1 LHYRRHGNAHE
12 VLILVPGLGSA
23 HSIWRLM
30 MRTLAAEYTVI
41 AVDNRGAGRTNDHG
55 CAFSIEDMADD
66 VVALAD
72 YLGVR
77 RFLLAGH
84 SMGGAIA
91 QTVAHRYPDRVEALA
106 LCNTFARFGDQAR
119 RLSEAVSE
127 LCRSGAAQGEVLEA
141 IVARVFSARFLTPQ
155 LSALVKSA
163 WSGALFGESDYDY
176 RRQAFALRE
185 FDSSPWLAS
194 LRVPTLIVDS
204 AEDQLCMRQDADRL
218 AELIVGARRR
228 TLPGGHASPIE
239 QPAAFCE
246 ALLSFFRTRFEAS
259 RATVTSPG

>member
-1 LHYRRHGNAHE
+1 M
-12 VLILVPGLGSA
+12 LILVPGLGSA

-30 MRTLAAEYTVI
+30 MGRLAAEYTVI
-41 AVDNRGAGRTNDHG
+41 AVDNRARTSERGR
-55 CAFSIEDMADD
+55 ALSIEDMADD
-66 VVALAD
+66 IVALAD
-72 YLGVR
+72 HLNIGQ
-77 RFLLAGH
+77 FLLAGH

-91 QTVAHRYPDRVEALA
+91 QAVAYRYPSRVEALA

-119 RLSEAVSE
+119 RLSDEVSE

-155 LSALVKSA
+155 LAALVKSV
-163 WSGALFGESDYDY
+163 WSGALLGKLEYHY
-176 RRQAFALRE
+176 RQQASALKE
-185 FDSSPWLAS
+185 FDSSPWVGS

-218 AELIVGARRR
+218 AELIVGATR
-228 TLPGGHASPIE
+228 TTLMGGHASPIE

-246 ALLSFFRTRFEAS
+246 ALLSFFRMRLEVN
-259 RATVTSPG
+259 R